1 MRVNTNL
8 IGFRYQR
15 VFRRFCRYVP
25 RGWYMPRKACVR
37 AISLCASSFVL
48 LVFLLVFV
56 FSGVVPFQYT
66 SHLSRVAQDF
76 SDWAADSSS
85 GMPGGGRPKYI
96 LVHIGD
102 PNSTERGKAYLA
114 RGAFSFRNG
123 AGVQGGVLRETPE
136 RSKDGSVK
144 CTGVLCFAPELRTV
158 LGRDGERFSLESG
171 AGKRTRG
178 TDGGRGGV
186 DANSVM
192 KVKLEPC
199 AKYPTSLEGR
209 MRIAS
214 KSERP
219 LIQPARLAAMFP
231 EVQDGGHFTPTS
243 CSADE
248 KTAIVIPYRDRWDH
262 LHTLLPVLIPML
274 MRQQIDFTIYVI
286 EQDSSTTFNKGLLFN
301 AAFLEA
307 MNMDNYDCF
316 ILHDVDMIPLDDR
329 NLYRCNVSGPI
340 HLSAGT
346 NKFNYSVV
354 YDGLFGGVVS
364 FTREQFRT
372 INGASNMYFGWGA
385 EDDDLRDRA
394 WNKGFKLLRKP
405 VEYGIYDMIRHR
417 YGGWSNNPERYKVF
431 ATRLKRQ
438 DIDGL
443 NTAVYN
449 ITGVGVF
456 PIYTWIS
463 VNFDADVLIQ
473 TVPAHLRQ
481 GNPEDDS
488 EPLKPVTIEHLTA

>member
-1 MRVNTNL
+1 MRVNTSL
-8 IGFRYQR
+8 IGPRYQR
-15 VFRRFCRYVP
+15 SIRKLCMYVP
-25 RGWYMPRKACVR
+25 RGWYTPRRACVR
-37 AISLCASSFVL
+37 AVSFCATSFCMV
-48 LVFLLVFV
+48 VFFMMFM
-56 FSGVVPFQYT
+56 FSGVVRFQYA
-66 SHLSRVAQDF
+66 SHISRVAQDF
-76 SDWAADSSS
+76 SEWAADASA
-85 GMPGGGRPKYI
+85 GMPGAGGPKYI
-96 LVHIGD
+96 WVHIGD
-102 PNSTERGKAYLA
+102 PNSTERGNAYLA
-114 RGAFSFRNG
+114 RGAFGLRNG
-123 AGVQGGVLRETPE
+123 VGVQGGVLRETPE
-136 RSKDGSVK
+136 KEPDGRAK
-144 CTGVLCFAPELRTV
+144 CTGLLCFTPELRTV
-158 LGRDGERFSLESG
+158 QAGRPGRNRQRSSEGSK
-171 AGKRTRG
+171 AGHA
-178 TDGGRGGV
+178 
-186 DANSVM
+186 DAAMN
-192 KVKLEPC
+192 VKLAPC
-199 AKYPTSLEGR
+199 PRFPKTLEGR
-209 MRIAS
+209 THAAID
-214 KSERP
+214 ERP

-231 EVQDGGHFTPTS
+231 EVQNGGHHEPTS
-243 CSADE
+243 CQSDE
-248 KTAIVIPYRDRWDH
+248 RTAIVIPYRDRWDH

-307 MNMDNYDCF
+307 MNMDDYDCF

-346 NKFNYSVV
+346 NKFNYSVI

-372 INGASNMYFGWGA
+372 INGASNMYFGWGG
-385 EDDDLRDRA
+385 EDDDIRDRA

-405 VEYGIYDMIRHR
+405 VEYGVYDMIRHR
-417 YGGWSNNPERYKVF
+417 KFGWSNNPERYKVF
-431 ATRLKRQ
+431 TTRLKRQ

-463 VNFDADVLIQ
+463 VNFDADILIQ

-481 GNPEDDS
+481 S
-488 EPLKPVTIEHLTA
+488 EPKIENEPAMQPVTIEYLAA